1 MNDSKGTNVG
11 ATAMSLESMTGDVLL
26 IAGGVDKGSDLA
38 PLRAEVEK
46 KVRRMILI
54 GEAAERFGRFF
65 DGCAPVFYAKTL
77 DEAVRVANEEA
88 RESDT
93 VLLSPACSS
102 FDQFRDYAQRG
113 DAFRQMVQ
121 ELTGRDEI

>member
-11 ATAMSLESMTGDVLL
+11 ATAMSLESVAGDVLL

-38 PLRAEVEK
+38 PLRAWVEK

-65 DGCAPVFYAKTL
+65 DEYAPVAYANTL
-77 DEAVRVANEEA
+77 DEAVRIASEEA
-88 RESDT
+88 REGDT

-102 FDQFRDYAQRG
+102 FDQFHDYAHRG
-113 DAFRQMVQ
+113 DAFRRMAE
-121 ELTGRDEI
+121 ELTGRDVN